1 MGTNFSWLET
11 NLCTNCISDNRDLLI
26 ALVDHLLNIIKE
38 FKNLE
43 KTGNLN
49 HTHKNKLNKA
59 CFDNDAAYSDSKD
72 LGKRTVLDKILKDKP
87 L

>member
-1 MGTNFSWLET
+1 MNKFFLAGDKFMYQLHFRQPGLAYSACGPFTKHHQRIQKF
-11 NLCTNCISDNRDLLI
+11 
-26 ALVDHLLNIIKE
+26 KE
-38 FKNLE
+38 
-43 KTGNLN
+43 TGNLN